1 MLHKPLRAV
10 FPIVQ
15 RGALQKRFTHCA
27 CCTLST
33 GRLLRCSSR
42 SLSVTTALLLSLPT
56 SAALCSLPTVPALHS
71 HSCLLLAYLRL
82 ISSLSLSF
90 PACPQLATTNSKS
103 FSDILFCS
111 AHSRCPT
118 HGNSIREES
127 ERVNVRA
134 TDNCERA
141 QTGRAPQHY
150 PYRSART

>member
-1 MLHKPLRAV
+1 MPFSPSYSAAHSKRDLHIAPAAPCRQAAFCVVPLA
-10 FPIVQ
+10 F
-15 RGALQKRFTHCA
+15 
-27 CCTLST
+27 
-33 GRLLRCSSR
+33 

-56 SAALCSLPTVPALHS
+56 STALRSLPNVPALHS
-71 HSCLLLAYLRL
+71 HSCLLRAYLCL
-82 ISSLSLSF
+82 LSSLSLSLR

-150 PYRSART
+150 PCRSART

>member
-1 MLHKPLRAV
+1 MPFSPSYSAAHSKRDLHIAPAAPCRQAAFCVAPL
-10 FPIVQ
+10 
-15 RGALQKRFTHCA
+15 AL
-27 CCTLST
+27 
-33 GRLLRCSSR
+33 
-42 SLSVTTALLLSLPT
+42 SLSLFVATALLLSLPT
-56 SAALCSLPTVPALHS
+56 STALCSLPTVPALHS
-71 HSCLLLAYLRL
+71 HSCLLRAYLRL

-150 PYRSART
+150 PCRSART